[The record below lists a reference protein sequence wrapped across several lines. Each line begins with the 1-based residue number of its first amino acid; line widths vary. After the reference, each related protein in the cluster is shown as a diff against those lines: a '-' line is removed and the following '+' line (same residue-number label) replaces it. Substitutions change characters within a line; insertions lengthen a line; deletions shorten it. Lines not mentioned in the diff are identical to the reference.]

1 MTAKEE
7 AAVGP
12 PPIFKEA
19 KKPASANRE
28 ANNTYILCQSF
39 ILLLTLLVKFL
50 GSLAM
55 P

>member
-7 AAVGP
+7 AAVDP
-12 PPIFKEA
+12 PTFKET
-19 KKPASANRE
+19 KKPASTNRE

-39 ILLLTLLVKFL
+39 ILLLTLLDKPL

-55 P
+55 Y